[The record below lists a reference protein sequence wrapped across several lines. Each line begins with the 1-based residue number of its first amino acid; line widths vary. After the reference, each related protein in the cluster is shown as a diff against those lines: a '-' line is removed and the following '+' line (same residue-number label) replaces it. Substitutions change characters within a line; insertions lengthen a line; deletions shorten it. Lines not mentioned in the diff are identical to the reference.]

1 MKIVKKI
8 LTAILCAALA
18 TGIAAAF
25 AGCGH
30 AHVWS
35 DEWESDSAGH
45 SHECTECG
53 EVAAEEH
60 TYSGGVC
67 VVCGYECEHGEWER
81 DKLNHWQTCTECGE
95 QFSSEHNF
103 VSGECTV
110 CGYECVHEYAAE
122 WSCDTQMHWHEC
134 TICASVNGE
143 KAHEYLLGECTEC
156 GYECAH
162 EGLKWG
168 YDGYHHWGECAVCKQ
183 NIIATHVFINEVC
196 TICGTS
202 EPEPTDISYIL
213 GAKSVEIWHI
223 MSSHSPVTTTD
234 EVWLNRTLNALEGVK
249 FVEGSYTTQEILE
262 HAPDLQIIA
271 VGINTVEGAL
281 ASFRIYQDGSVS
293 LEYPFDAS
301 EEKQYLAPVGSV
313 DYGEIQSIADGIM
326 NEHYEHYH

>member
-8 LTAILCAALA
+8 LMFSICMVLA
-18 TGIAAAF
+18 TGIVAAF

-35 DEWESDSAGH
+35 DEWESDSAVH
-45 SHECTECG
+45 SRECTGCG
-53 EVAAEEH
+53 EIEQAEH
-60 TYSGGVC
+60 TYEDGVC
-67 VVCGYECEHGEWER
+67 TVCGYECEHDYTDGV
-81 DKLNHWQTCTECGE
+81 CTICG
-95 QFSSEHNF
+95 
-103 VSGECTV
+103 C
-110 CGYECVHEYAAE
+110 ECVHEYAAE
-122 WSCDTQMHWHEC
+122 WSCDTQTHWHEC
-134 TICASVNGE
+134 AICASKIDE
-143 KAHEYLLGECTEC
+143 RAHEYLLGECTEC

-162 EGLKWG
+162 EGVKWG
-168 YDGYHHWGECAVCKQ
+168 YDGYHHWGECVVCKQ
-183 NIIATHVFINEVC
+183 NIIAIHVFINEVC
-196 TICGTS
+196 TICGTF
-202 EPEPTDISYIL
+202 EPEPTDISNYII
-213 GAKSVEIWHI
+213 GAKGVEIWHI

-281 ASFRIYQDGSVS
+281 AGFRIYQDGSVS

-326 NEHYEHYH
+326 NKHYEHCHLQ